1 MIADKLKITLLGCGT
16 SVGVPC
22 LGRAGW
28 GLCDPNEPKNR
39 RQRCAL
45 LVQSETTTVL
55 VDAGPD
61 IRNQLLPLDIPRL
74 DGLLITHTHS
84 DHVAGLDDLRVYY
97 WPDKKEI
104 DMYATQTHGSDVIAR
119 MPYMFQKKKES
130 PSYFVP
136 PLKHHEIAAGQSLN
150 IGDIKIDVLHQDHG
164 TTFSLGFIFNNLC
177 GYSTDVK
184 DMPEENFSKLASL
197 PLWIVETLRETEHQA
212 HAHYALTFSWIER
225 VKPKQAVLTHL
236 GLEADY
242 QTLLARCPEGVE
254 PGYDGMAFEL
264 NR

>member
-61 IRNQLLPLDIPRL
+61 IRNQLLPLDMPSL

-104 DMYATQTHGSDVIAR
+104 DMYAKQTHGNDIIAR
-119 MPYMFQKKKES
+119 MPYMFKKKKES

-164 TTFSLGFIFNNLC
+164 TTFSFHGTGRDDRDDERWMMMKSRHSAAYSSFANDIDTSTRARTIESRGAAFVRPLG
-177 GYSTDVK
+177 T
-184 DMPEENFSKLASL
+184 ERATEAARR
-197 PLWIVETLRETEHQA
+197 VE
-212 HAHYALTFSWIER
+212 
-225 VKPKQAVLTHL
+225 
-236 GLEADY
+236 GLEPSR
-242 QTLLARCPEGVE
+242 LPESST
-254 PGYDGMAFEL
+254 
-264 NR
+264 RRT

>member
-1 MIADKLKITLLGCGT
+1 MIADRLKITLLGCGT

-104 DMYATQTHGSDVIAR
+104 DMYATQKHGSDVIAR
-119 MPYMFQKKKES
+119 VPYMFNKKKES

-150 IGDIKIDVLHQDHG
+150 IGDMKIDVLHQDHG
-164 TTFSLGFIFNNLC
+164 TTSSLGFIFNNLC

-184 DMPEENFSKLASL
+184 DMPEENFNKLAGL
-197 PLWIVETLRETEHQA
+197 PLWIVETLREKEHQA

-254 PGYDGMAFEL
+254 PGYDGMVFDL

>member
-1 MIADKLKITLLGCGT
+1 MTSDLTVTILGCGT

-28 GLCDPNEPKNR
+28 GLCDPDDPRNR

-45 LVQSETTTVL
+45 LVQSHTTTIL

-61 IRNQLLPLDIPRL
+61 IRNQLLPLNITGL

-84 DHVAGLDDLRVYY
+84 DHVAGLDDLRVFY
-97 WPDKKEI
+97 WPDRTEI
-104 DMYATQTHGSDVIAR
+104 NMYATKEHGRDIKER
-119 MPYMFQKKKES
+119 MPYMFEKKKGS

-136 PLKHHEIAAGQSLN
+136 PLKHLEIAAGDRLK
-150 IGDIKIDVLHQDHG
+150 IGDINIEVLHQDHG
-164 TTFSLGFIFNNLC
+164 TTFSLGFIFNDLC

-184 DMPEENFSKLASL
+184 SMPDVNFDRLRAV

-212 HAHYALTFSWIER
+212 HAHYELTFSWIER
-225 VKPKQAVLTHL
+225 IKPGKAVLTHL

-242 QTLLARCPEGVE
+242 KTLLARCPEGVE
-254 PGYDGMAFEL
+254 PAYDGMVHKL
-264 NR
+264 SHS

>member
-1 MIADKLKITLLGCGT
+1 MSAEKLKITLLGCGT

-22 LGRAGW
+22 LGPVGW

-45 LVQSETTTVL
+45 LVQSETTTIL

-61 IRNQLLPLDIPRL
+61 IRNQLLPLDIPKL

-84 DHVAGLDDLRVYY
+84 DHVAGLDDLRVFYF
-97 WPDKKEI
+97 PDKREI
-104 DMYATQTHGSDVIAR
+104 NMYASEIHGKDIRAR
-119 MPYMFQKKKES
+119 VPYMFEKKKES

-136 PLKHHEIAAGQSLN
+136 PFKHHEITAGQNLD
-150 IGDIKIDVLHQDHG
+150 IGDISIDILHQEHG

-184 DMPEENFSKLASL
+184 DMPEENFDKLAGL
-197 PLWIVETLRETEHQA
+197 PLWIVESLRETEHQA
-212 HAHYALTFSWIER
+212 HAHYDLTFSWIDR
-225 VKPKQAVLTHL
+225 VRPKQAVLTHL

-242 QTLLARCPEGVE
+242 QTLRARCPKGVE
-254 PGYDGMAFEL
+254 PGYDGMVFEL
-264 NR
+264 SR